1 MHELNDHAYT
11 QRSWQQCRVEQAH
24 ISPNYK
30 LNSTE
35 LAQYNCA
42 TEVLAAH
49 HNKYNMDKVKNTNKT
64 KKVYQRWNS
73 MEKYTVMLA
82 IAQSGNR
89 DVGNIVNVL
98 ENRTENQVSLVL
110 SNIHYTNLYKYILY
124 ILHCTYTHI

>member
-1 MHELNDHAYT
+1 M
-11 QRSWQQCRVEQAH
+11 
-24 ISPNYK
+24 
-30 LNSTE
+30 
-35 LAQYNCA
+35 
-42 TEVLAAH
+42 LAAH

-98 ENRTENQVSLVL
+98 ENRTENQVSIV
-110 SNIHYTNLYKYILY
+110 SHYPHSVAYHSSSTYI
-124 ILHCTYTHI
+124 